1 MEVREEELGTVRGSG
16 FWEKELMELGFEVC
30 LGRDI
35 SRYYPRELGTA
46 YVNKESKIREG
57 RVALQS
63 YHPRAQ

>member
-1 MEVREEELGTVRGSG
+1 
-16 FWEKELMELGFEVC
+16 MELGFEVC

-35 SRYYPRELGTA
+35 SGYYPRELGTA

-63 YHPRAQ
+63 CHPRAQ